1 MRKLLLLLLLTAS
14 STLSAIDLKVD
25 MGTGF
30 YYTGAEGKIDYVG
43 ETFKNSYAATDL
55 TTNANFYIWADIETP
70 YWFLPILRFEYLKI
84 STDGDS
90 MAHLESDID
99 MVQAI
104 IDLLAEAGLNNTNW
118 NSHLQH
124 NVYDMIAYYEFF
136 EDSGWPS
143 VGVGAGY
150 RYFDYIYILDID
162 LLGYSTGIQFGD
174 RDSTNAPMVY
184 LHSRYEMPSVNLGFE
199 VNGKGYFSDST
210 LYDWDAR
217 LDLSFDVDKNTRAGF
232 EFGFREQYYLL
243 AGGDVENVKGD
254 MHYKGVFVGA
264 RLEFK

>member
-14 STLSAIDLKVD
+14 STLSAIDMKVD

-30 YYTGAEGKIDYVG
+30 YYTAAKGKIEYVG
-43 ETFKNSYAATDL
+43 ETFQNSYAQTDL
-55 TTNANFYIWADIETP
+55 KTNANFYIWADIETP
-70 YWFLPILRFEYLKI
+70 YWFMPILRFEYLKI

-90 MAHLESDID
+90 MAHLESNVSPID
-99 MVQAI
+99 ALIEALEAI
-104 IDLLAEAGLNNTNW
+104 GLNDAYW

-124 NVYDMIAYYEFF
+124 NIYDMIAYYEFF
-136 EDSGWPS
+136 EDSAWPS
-143 VGVGAGY
+143 IGVGGGY

-162 LLGYSTGIQFGD
+162 IGEYSGIQFGD

-199 VNGKGYFSDST
+199 ANGKAYFSDST

-217 LDLSFDVDKNTRAGF
+217 LDLSFDVDESTRAGF
-232 EFGFREQYYLL
+232 EFGYREQYYLL
-243 AGGDVENVKGD
+243 AGGDVENVKGN
-254 MHYKGVFVGA
+254 MRYRGIFVGA